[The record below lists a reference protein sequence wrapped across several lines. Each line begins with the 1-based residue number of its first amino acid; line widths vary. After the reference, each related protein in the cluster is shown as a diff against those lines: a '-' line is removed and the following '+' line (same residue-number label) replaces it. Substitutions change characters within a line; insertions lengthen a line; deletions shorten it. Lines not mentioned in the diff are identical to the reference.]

1 MANCI
6 YITGSVT
13 QSLKAK
19 RILAEHSIPVST
31 TKLSSE
37 RDKRGC
43 IHGIEFNCFHR
54 NNIAHILAASGIS
67 FEEYRT

>member
-6 YITGSVT
+6 FTMGSIT

-31 TKLSSE
+31 TKLSSNH
-37 RDKRGC
+37 DKKGC
-43 IHGIEFNCFHR
+43 VHGIEFNCSQQ
-54 NNIAHILAASGIS
+54 NNITRILSANGIG